1 MRTSSCI
8 LALILVA
15 SAAWTAEAST
25 RIRSI
30 GIIAG
35 MGVNYHSMHDVV
47 DRINGTSIGAQRA
60 AEFKSGV
67 EFFGAGSFPLSEDW
81 ALKLEYSYLLASYT
95 QSSNFGNAEFSYGV
109 HMPTL
114 VGQYVLYAGESY
126 DFKAGLGFG
135 YHFGTYS
142 EKYSVIDA
150 SYKGSGPGALLEL
163 EGNTSLGDNIYA
175 HLGTQLRWDFV
186 GDVKDAAGKAP
197 SGNTGAVSLHFFS
210 VGARLGF
217 TVQL

>member
-1 MRTSSCI
+1 MKPGIVIFSLLMLATTSR
-8 LALILVA
+8 AGEVPG
-15 SAAWTAEAST
+15 

-47 DRINGTSIGAQRA
+47 NRINGTSIGAQRVP
-60 AEFKSGV
+60 EFKSGV
-67 EFFGAGSFPLSEDW
+67 EFFGAGSFPLSDDW
-81 ALKLEYSYLLASYT
+81 AVKLEYSYLLASYT

-114 VGQYVLYAGESY
+114 IGQYVLYDGESY
-126 DFKAGLGFG
+126 DFKAGVGFG

-150 SYKGSGPGALLEL
+150 SFKGSGPGALLEL

-186 GDVKDAAGKAP
+186 GDVKDARGNAP
-197 SGNTGAVSLHFFS
+197 SGNAGSVSLHFFS
-210 VGARLGF
+210 IGARLGF
-217 TVQL
+217 TVHL